1 MNIVKR
7 IRIVS
12 PNHIFAQSGFATIW
26 LYYYKSKGTGCSVC
40 SVFFLQETQPKKT
53 LFQTPLV
60 FKILME
66 PLLQLEATY
75 PYLVFFY
82 KHSGG
87 LIDQT
92 NVHIKRKQ
100 KIKQTESHRVLM
112 INFYARYR
120 VF

>member
-1 MNIVKR
+1 
-7 IRIVS
+7 
-12 PNHIFAQSGFATIW
+12 
-26 LYYYKSKGTGCSVC
+26 
-40 SVFFLQETQPKKT
+40 
-53 LFQTPLV
+53 
-60 FKILME
+60 ME

-92 NVHIKRKQ
+92 NVHIKLKENR